1 MIGTRQD
8 IRFVTEMP
16 PIYFL
21 TIPFTLFGF
30 QQCLSRLIREHPS
43 LQALKQN
50 LDQGKA
56 LPVPDALLINGLS
69 KGASFTGEKG
79 NHHIIEYLFNFF
91 LRCD

>member
-1 MIGTRQD
+1 VIGTRQD
-8 IRFVTEMP
+8 IRFVTEKP

-21 TIPFTLFGF
+21 TIPLTLFGF
-30 QQCLSRLIREHPS
+30 QQCLSWLISEHPS

-91 LRCD
+91 LRCY